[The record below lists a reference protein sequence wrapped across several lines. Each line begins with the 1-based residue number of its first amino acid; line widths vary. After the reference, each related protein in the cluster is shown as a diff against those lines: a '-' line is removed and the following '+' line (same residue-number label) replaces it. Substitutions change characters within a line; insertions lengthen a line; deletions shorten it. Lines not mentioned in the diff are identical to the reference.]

1 MRFPTTLMRYPATLS
16 RRALVISAIA
26 ATLLGGAAASAATL
40 TGGSAPAAAASAKA
54 APYTFVHDPTMAQEH
69 GTYYTFSTGDP
80 AGTIGDGNIQ
90 IRTSRNLPD
99 WTYDGTVFTT
109 KPAWITDALGNIPN
123 LWAPDISYFGG
134 LWHLYYAGSS
144 FGSNN
149 SVIGLATTPT
159 LDPSSPRYH
168 WTDDGQVFRSQSS
181 DDYNAIDPS
190 LVTAANGAKWLSF
203 GSYWSGIKLIAL
215 DAATGKPATATPT
228 IYSLAQK
235 PAPDPEEGSGI
246 VYHDGYYYLFVAVDT
261 CCQGISSTY
270 HIQVGRSTSIT
281 GPYTDAAGVDMNNGG
296 GMEVQGAD
304 EGMIGPGS
312 PYVFMAS
319 GGRPWLVYHYYDA
332 FDSGDAWLQIRP
344 LTWVDGWP
352 VTGAP
357 LVPVPG
363 EGGNLSLT
371 DHPVSPAPSACWRP
385 RPEVAFPVAGAVC
398 GGLA

>member
-1 MRFPTTLMRYPATLS
+1 MRFPSSLS
-16 RRALVISAIA
+16 RQALIIA
-26 ATLLGGAAASAATL
+26 VTAAAVLGGAAASAATL
-40 TGGSAPAAAASAKA
+40 TGGAGPAAAAAASKA
-54 APYTFVHDPTMAQEH
+54 APYTFVHDPTMAEEN

-90 IRTSRNLPD
+90 IRTSHNLRD
-99 WTYDGTVFTT
+99 WTYTGTVFAA
-109 KPAWITDALGNIPN
+109 KPAWITAALGNIPN

-159 LDPSSPRYH
+159 LDPASPRYH
-168 WTDDGQVFRSQSS
+168 WTDDGLVFRSVSA

-190 LVTAANGAKWLSF
+190 LVTAANGAKWLVF

-215 DAATGKPATATPT
+215 DAATGKPATSSPT
-228 IYSLAQK
+228 IYSLAEK

-246 VYHDGYYYLFVAVDT
+246 VYHDGYYYLFVAVGT

-270 HIQVGRSTSIT
+270 HIQVGRATAIT
-281 GPYTDAAGVDMNNGG
+281 GPYTDASGKDMLGGG
-296 GMEVQGAD
+296 GMDVQGTD
-304 EGMIGPGS
+304 EGMVGPGS
-312 PYVFMAS
+312 PFVFTAA
-319 GGRPWLVYHYYDA
+319 GGHPWLVYHYYDA

-344 LTWVDGWP
+344 LAWADGWP

-357 LVPVPG
+357 MVPVPG
-363 EGGNLSLT
+363 EGG
-371 DHPVSPAPSACWRP
+371 
-385 RPEVAFPVAGAVC
+385 G
-398 GGLA
+398 